1 MTLFCIFIKNKDV
14 MRTIQLKIND
24 KVYDKFIWLLSK
36 FNKEEIEI
44 VSETSDFKSTQNYL
58 NKELNDI
65 ETGNAN
71 FISQQDF
78 ENRLNKIV

>member
-1 MTLFCIFIKNKDV
+1 

-44 VSETSDFKSTQNYL
+44 VSDTSDFKSTQNYL
-58 NKELNDI
+58 AKELDTI
-65 ETGNAN
+65 EKGNAN

-78 ENRLNKIV
+78 ENRLNNIV

>member
-1 MTLFCIFIKNKDV
+1 MH
-14 MRTIQLKIND
+14 TIQLKINE

-44 VSETSDFKSTQNYL
+44 ISETSDFSLTKNHLQE
-58 NKELNDI
+58 ELGEI
-65 ETGNAN
+65 ENGNAN